1 MEIIVL
7 RAQILRRK
15 KSENHRN
22 IWEAFPYG
30 NISRMITQAEK
41 YIDAKYKP
49 QK

>member
-1 MEIIVL
+1 MEIIEL
-7 RAQILRRK
+7 RDQILRKK
-15 KSENHRN
+15 KSIQRN

-30 NISRMITQAEK
+30 NVSRMITQAEK